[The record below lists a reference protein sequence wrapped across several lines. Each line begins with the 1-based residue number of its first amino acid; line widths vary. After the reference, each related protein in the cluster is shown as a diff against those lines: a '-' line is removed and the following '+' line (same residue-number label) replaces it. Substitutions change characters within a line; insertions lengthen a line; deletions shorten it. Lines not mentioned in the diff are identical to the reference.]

1 MTPSIN
7 RRDVLDKSWEEVWRV
22 QTAIF
27 WNSSQN
33 QCSGNTKS
41 KLILKFGTAVFL
53 VLQVSTTSSAWETK
67 QTNKKKT
74 LKNLASDFLFL
85 LIFSHRLCGVHIL
98 ASASSMSW
106 ACHPGTLSSRLRS
119 SGHPL
124 LSGVVK
130 PLLVLLLLATIP
142 GCTYS
147 PPLCQSELSV
157 SLVQLGDTCIPNSLA
172 SPSGKDTSSLIDKDV
187 CGFFS
192 CSSNHPHCKFFL
204 CPILVN
210 SLCPFSWLLKCQ

>member
-67 QTNKKKT
+67 QTKKKNIE
-74 LKNLASDFLFL
+74 KSSFWL
-85 LIFSHRLCGVHIL
+85 LISSHLQPQALRCPYSSLRQLYVMSLPSRNPFFQTSFVCSTLVILYCQVWSSPCWCCFSWPPSL
-98 ASASSMSW
+98 AAPIHLPFVS
-106 ACHPGTLSSRLRS
+106 RS
-119 SGHPL
+119 S
-124 LSGVVK
+124 
-130 PLLVLLLLATIP
+130 
-142 GCTYS
+142 
-147 PPLCQSELSV
+147 V
-157 SLVQLGDTCIPNSLA
+157 SA
-172 SPSGKDTSSLIDKDV
+172 
-187 CGFFS
+187 
-192 CSSNHPHCKFFL
+192 
-204 CPILVN
+204 
-210 SLCPFSWLLKCQ
+210 

>member
-53 VLQVSTTSSAWETK
+53 VLQVSTTSSAWEMK
-67 QTNKKKT
+67 RKKT

-106 ACHPGTLSSRLRS
+106 ACHPGTLSSRLHS
-119 SGHPL
+119 SAVPWSSFIVRCGQALVGAASPGHHPWL
-124 LSGVVK
+124 HLF
-130 PLLVLLLLATIP
+130 T
-142 GCTYS
+142 S
-147 PPLCQSELSV
+147 PLSV
-157 SLVQLGDTCIPNSLA
+157 GAQCQP
-172 SPSGKDTSSLIDKDV
+172 SPAGRHMYTK
-187 CGFFS
+187 
-192 CSSNHPHCKFFL
+192 
-204 CPILVN
+204 
-210 SLCPFSWLLKCQ
+210 